1 MSQVKISQLPQINTI
16 NANTANTLFAGVDI
30 PTSATFQMTAHV
42 LAQGLY
48 SNEIL
53 NVGANQQNLPNTIA
67 QFSLSGES
75 YIQTNLVNTNDDG
88 TADIVVTANSG
99 SGGTDAANFIDMGY
113 ANKNYQPGSEFN
125 NIGNAVNP
133 KDGYLYVQGTAG
145 SNGGNL
151 IVGTTISN
159 TSLKFIVGGGTG
171 ANIVASMTS
180 NSLVLNTQSFITFA
194 DGTKQIT
201 AAASNAYSQAAFAL
215 ANSVNAAITY
225 QSGVDVT
232 QNTQIQGIQGVDL
245 AQNSAISIIQGVDL
259 TQNSWITS
267 NVSYIAGVDATQN
280 TNTQFAWNKANT
292 AVQNTA
298 IVQLNTVQLTGNLIA
313 NSTGQG
319 IFVDKFTSNTA
330 TFSQNIVVLG
340 NLTANT
346 LLGNIF
352 FSNVVTTTSQSN
364 SILWYPQASVPTQQV
379 AQLWYYS
386 NTQSLILDTDISGDR
401 LSISKVL
408 FFRGFNSTGATIP
421 ANSFVRLVSGATSN
435 QIPYIALADATS
447 SANATVAGFVK
458 NAIANGA
465 YGFTYSQGIVED
477 LNSTG
482 LGQNGDILFLSTT
495 PGLSSNTA
503 PTGAAN
509 TVVQLGRIILSDATQ
524 GKIFVQNQLRQAYG
538 RPNGQLLYAYANNI
552 VGSNTVSINDSTG
565 IVTANTI
572 VANTVIQYNAAVN
585 NNTVTQITSKSTAV
599 TSNGRTGQITTSNAA
614 LNKGVAVQFTV
625 NNSYIVSNKDVVI
638 LNIAS
643 GATVGYNISVNNI
656 TPGSFQVN
664 LHNSDGTPSG
674 SNASDTL
681 VINYAIIRVN

>member
-1 MSQVKISQLPQINTI
+1 MSTVKISQLPIISAI
-16 NANTANTLFAGVDI
+16 NANTSNTLFAGVDI
-30 PTSATFQMTAHV
+30 PSGITGKMTAHV

-48 SNEIL
+48 SNEVL
-53 NVGANQQNLPNTIA
+53 NVGINQQNLPNTIA
-67 QFSLSGES
+67 QFSLSGQS
-75 YIQTNLVNTNDDG
+75 YIQTNLVNINDNG
-88 TADIVVTANSG
+88 TADIVATANTG
-99 SGGTDAANFIDMGY
+99 SGGTDSTNFIDMGY
-113 ANKNYQPGSEFN
+113 ANKNYQPGVAYN
-125 NIGNAVNP
+125 DIGNAVNP
-133 KDGYLYVQGTAG
+133 LDGYLYVQGGAYA
-145 SNGGNL
+145 NGGNL
-151 IVGTTISN
+151 IVGTTTTN
-159 TSLKFIVGGGTG
+159 TSLKFIVGGGSL
-171 ANIVASMTS
+171 ANVVASS
-180 NSLVLNTQSFITFA
+180 NASNFTINNILDLNNYIIFG
-194 DGTKQIT
+194 DGTSQNT
-201 AAASNAYSQAAFAL
+201 AAASLAYTQAAFAL

-225 QSGVDVT
+225 QSGVDV
-232 QNTQIQGIQGVDL
+232 
-245 AQNSAISIIQGVDL
+245 
-259 TQNSWITS
+259 
-267 NVSYIAGVDATQN
+267 TQN

-330 TFSQNIVVLG
+330 TFSQNMVVLG

-346 LLGNIF
+346 LMGNIF
-352 FSNVVTTTSQSN
+352 FSNIVTTTSQSN
-364 SILWYPQASVPTQQV
+364 SILWLPQASIPTQQV

-421 ANSFVRLVSGATSN
+421 ANSFVRLVSGVTSN

-509 TVVQLGRIILSDATQ
+509 TVVQLGRIILNDATQ
-524 GKIFVQNQLRQAYG
+524 GKVFVQNQLRQAYG

-552 VGSNTVSINDSTG
+552 VGSNTVSVNDATG
-565 IVTANTI
+565 TLNVNTIIANTVISITDFVSGNVTANAVI
-572 VANTVIQYNAAVN
+572 ANNIIQYNAAVN

-625 NNSYIVSNKDVVI
+625 NNSYIVSAKDIVI

-643 GATVGYNISVNNI
+643 GASVGYAISVNNI

-664 LHNSDGTPSG
+664 LHNADSTPSG

>member
-1 MSQVKISQLPQINTI
+1 MSTVKISQLPIISAI
-16 NANTANTLFAGVDI
+16 NANTSNTLFAGVDI
-30 PTSATFQMTAHV
+30 PSGITGKMTAHV

-53 NVGANQQNLPNTIA
+53 NVGTNQQNLPNTIA
-67 QFSLSGES
+67 QFSLSGQS
-75 YIQTNLVNTNDDG
+75 YIQTNLVNINDNG
-88 TADIVVTANSG
+88 TADIVATANTG
-99 SGGTDAANFIDMGY
+99 SGGTDSTNFIDMGY

-151 IVGTTISN
+151 IVGTTTSN

-201 AAASNAYSQAAFAL
+201 AAASNAYSQAAFAQANAANSLAQAAYNL
-215 ANSVNAAITY
+215 ANTESSLTYAQAAF
-225 QSGVDVT
+225 
-232 QNTQIQGIQGVDL
+232 NL
-245 AQNSAISIIQGVDL
+245 
-259 TQNSWITS
+259 
-267 NVSYIAGVDATQN
+267 
-280 TNTQFAWNKANT
+280 ANT
-292 AVQNTA
+292 SVQNTA
-298 IVQLNTVQLTGNLIA
+298 IVQLNTIRLSGNLIA
-313 NSTGQG
+313 NSAGQG
-319 IFVDKFTSNTA
+319 IFVDKFTSNSA
-330 TFSQNIVVLG
+330 TFTQNLVVLG
-340 NLTANT
+340 NLTSNT

-352 FSNVVTTTSQSN
+352 FSNVITQTTQSN
-364 SILWYPQASVPTQQV
+364 SILWTTQAGIVTQQT
-379 AQLWYYS
+379 AQLWYYG

-421 ANSFVRLVSGATSN
+421 ANSFVRLVSGVTSN
-435 QIPYIALADATS
+435 QIPYLALADATS

-465 YGFTYSQGIVED
+465 FGFAYPQGIVED

-509 TVVQLGRIILSDATQ
+509 TVVQLGRVILSDATQ
-524 GKIFVQNQLRQAYG
+524 GKLFIQNQLRQAYG

-552 VGSNTVSINDSTG
+552 VGSNSISINDSTG
-565 IVTANTI
+565 VLSANTI

-585 NNTVTQITSKSTAV
+585 NNTATQITNKSTTV
-599 TSNGRTGQITTSNAA
+599 TSNGRTGQITTSGAA

-643 GATVGYNISVNNI
+643 GASVGYNISVNNI

-664 LHNSDGTPSG
+664 LHNSDSTPSG
-674 SNASDTL
+674 SNASDAL

>member
-1 MSQVKISQLPQINTI
+1 MSTVKISQLPIISAI
-16 NANTANTLFAGVDI
+16 NANTSNTLFAGVDI
-30 PTSATFQMTAHV
+30 PSGITGKMTAHV

-48 SNEIL
+48 SNEVL
-53 NVGANQQNLPNTIA
+53 NVGINQQNLPNTIA
-67 QFSLSGES
+67 QFSLSGQS
-75 YIQTNLVNTNDDG
+75 YIQTNLVNINDNG
-88 TADIVVTANSG
+88 TADIVATANTG
-99 SGGTDAANFIDMGY
+99 SGGTDSTNFIDMGY
-113 ANKNYQPGSEFN
+113 ANKNYQPGVAYN
-125 NIGNAVNP
+125 DIGNAVNP
-133 KDGYLYVQGTAG
+133 LDGYLYVQGGAYA
-145 SNGGNL
+145 NGGNL
-151 IVGTTISN
+151 IVGTTTTN
-159 TSLKFIVGGGTG
+159 TSLKFIVGGGSL
-171 ANIVASMTS
+171 ANVVASS
-180 NSLVLNTQSFITFA
+180 NASNFTINNILDLNNYLIFG
-194 DGTKQIT
+194 DGTSQNT
-201 AAASNAYSQAAFAL
+201 AAASLAYTQAAFAL

-232 QNTQIQGIQGVDL
+232 QNT
-245 AQNSAISIIQGVDL
+245 
-259 TQNSWITS
+259 
-267 NVSYIAGVDATQN
+267 
-280 TNTQFAWNKANT
+280 NTQFAWNKANT

-298 IVQLNTVQLTGNLIA
+298 IIQLNTVQLTGNLIA
-313 NSTGQG
+313 NSTGQS
-319 IFVDKFTSNTA
+319 IFVDKFTSNSA
-330 TFSQNIVVLG
+330 TFSQNMVVLG
-340 NLTANT
+340 NLTANI
-346 LLGNIF
+346 LMGNIF

-364 SILWYPQASVPTQQV
+364 SILWFPQASFPTQQV

-421 ANSFVRLVSGATSN
+421 ANSFVRLVSGVTSN

-524 GKIFVQNQLRQAYG
+524 GKVFVQNQLRQAYG

-552 VGSNTVSINDSTG
+552 VGSNTVSVNDATG
-565 IVTANTI
+565 TLNVNTI
-572 VANTVIQYNAAVN
+572 IANNIIQYNAAVN

-643 GATVGYNISVNNI
+643 GATVGYDISVNNI

-664 LHNSDGTPSG
+664 LHNSDSTPSG